1 MTLQFSARDKIGV
14 LAGVGWGVF
23 LGYFFRSGDMTGPW
37 LVVLFGPPLI
47 LLISPAHPILSWQ
60 VPIITATIFG
70 TVAWR
75 SPDETASDLL
85 GAGLLTWLMCTLFSS
100 PWALIFQRRIERL
113 HEGEHQ
119 KGGRLVSYAGVVLMV
134 FAACALTIL
143 GFIFIFYPAWSAESS
158 GRSAPPYGFWA
169 VTSGVGMSIIS
180 YRLGQR
186 LGVGKPIREVLDLM
200 LGVCS
205 TVVIFALTISLY
217 LSFHP
222 SHTRYKLESSEI
234 YSALAVLETIVA
246 LIWLARRGKLE
257 KRYITGQNPS
267 H

>member
-1 MTLQFSARDKIGV
+1 M
-14 LAGVGWGVF
+14 F

-186 LGVGKPIREVLDLM
+186 LGVGKPVRQILDLI

-205 TVVIFALTISLY
+205 TVVVLALIGALYDVFRPSETADRFA
-217 LSFHP
+217 
-222 SHTRYKLESSEI
+222 SSDV
-234 YSALAVLETIVA
+234 YSGLAVVETVA
-246 LIWLARRGKLE
+246 TIIWLARRAKLE
-257 KRYITGQNPS
+257 QECASR
-267 H
+267 